1 MIIKLPTADFS
12 ANNIGS
18 VDLRTEVSPTTQAL
32 LDLYGKTWTLP
43 QQFAIEDFLVG
54 VQAAS
59 YYSKISKLL
68 LPILAPT
75 ATINLTLTNTNNIAF
90 YDIKNASYV
99 PIRANGG
106 GSTYHKIGANGLF
119 ADTNANGNLYGLQ
132 LKTILTGF
140 DKTNV
145 HSGIYYDSN
154 NLTSQIAGNLNNISN
169 NTDVIQLGFST
180 GGASATYDTNTRLPR
195 GLKIASFTPTSTT
208 GLSNALPLASAT
220 VNANSNADFT
230 STDYNLL
237 SKAGTSELIKLGTN
251 ISLVTLGQALTQPET
266 VAYNQLIDNLMNSL
280 WTV

>member
-18 VDLRTEVSPTTQAL
+18 VDLRTSVSPTTQAL

-54 VQAAS
+54 VQSAS

-99 PIRANGG
+99 PIRTAGTSND
-106 GSTYHKIGANGLF
+106 YHRIGANGLF
-119 ADTNANGNLYGLQ
+119 ANTNANGNVFGLQ
-132 LKTILTGF
+132 LKTILSGL

-145 HSGIYYDSN
+145 HSGIYYSATDLVGVVAGN
-154 NLTSQIAGNLNNISN
+154 NLNLNATQS
-169 NTDVIQLGFST
+169 TLTLGFST
-180 GGASATYDTNTRLPR
+180 GTATATYDTNTRLPR
-195 GLKIASFTPTSTT
+195 GLKIASFTPTATT
-208 GLSNALPLASAT
+208 GLSNSLPLASVT
-220 VNANSNADFT
+220 VNASSNADFT

-237 SKAGTSELIKLGTN
+237 SKNGTTELIKLGTN
-251 ISLVTLGQALTQPET
+251 IGLVTLGQALTQPET